1 MAAVNIGYADA
12 EAAHDA
18 LVAKPSNTWTTAERA
33 FLSSF
38 TNVEFVESEG
48 SFGLHNW
55 DYSREIVNTAMM
67 QAKIAETGVIVRTA
81 VGRDAQDVQELRQR
95 GHHRQVHG

>member
-1 MAAVNIGYADA
+1 MT
-12 EAAHDA
+12 A
-18 LVAKPSNTWTTAERA
+18 LVAIPQNQWTTAQRA

-55 DYSREIVNTAMM
+55 DYSR
-67 QAKIAETGVIVRTA
+67 
-81 VGRDAQDVQELRQR
+81 
-95 GHHRQVHG
+95 